1 MNPSNKIKLSV
12 LLAIA
17 AFPTLSY
24 AEDVQTGELPEVTVS
39 GKRPAQSAA
48 AAWTAE
54 VKIRWTFWTDKN

>member
-39 GKRPAQSAA
+39 GKRQVIIFSGL
-48 AAWTAE
+48 
-54 VKIRWTFWTDKN
+54 